1 MILWR
6 SNPETQQIEKILKK
20 TQHLPNLYKCG
31 LVIYQLKI
39 ERDT

>member
-20 TQHLPNLYKCG
+20 NTTPAKSIQMWPGYLS
-31 LVIYQLKI
+31 I
-39 ERDT
+39 EN